1 MDIQIFQYKE
11 SDLGAIRIILNEY
24 LSFIAKELIR
34 PPWNFNLDVEHEVNF
49 TMNNLDKFAEP
60 DGRLLLVEV
69 DGEIAG
75 TISLRKIRED
85 AGEIKRMYVKPK
97 FRGKKLGNLMVEKVI
112 CISEEN
118 RISKL
123 FLDTSLFMSSAVSL
137 YKKFGF
143 KETDSYPECIV
154 SKELWDNWIF
164 MMKEF

>member
-11 SDLGAIRIILNEY
+11 SHLGVIRLILTEY
-24 LSFIAKELIR
+24 MKFIANEIIK
-34 PPWNFNLDVEHEVNF
+34 PPWKFNLDIEYGVDF

-85 AGEIKRMYVKPK
+85 AGEIKRMYVKPT

-112 CISEEN
+112 SISEEN
-118 RISKL
+118 GFSKL

-137 YKKFGF
+137 YKKYGF
-143 KETDSYPECIV
+143 KEIDSYPECIV
-154 SKELWDNWIF
+154 SKELWDKWIF
-164 MMKEF
+164 MMKEL

>member
-11 SDLGAIRIILNEY
+11 SHLGEIRIILKEY
-24 LSFIAKELIR
+24 LLFIAKELIR
-34 PPWNFNLDVEHEVNF
+34 PPWNYNLDVEYAVNF
-49 TMNNLDKFAEP
+49 TMNNLNKFTEP

-85 AGEIKRMYVKPK
+85 AGEIKRMYVKPT

-112 CISEEN
+112 SISEEN
-118 RISKL
+118 GFSKL
-123 FLDTSLFMSSAVSL
+123 FLDTAIFMSSAVSL

-143 KETDSYPECIV
+143 KEIDSYSECIV
-154 SKELWDNWIF
+154 SKELWDKWIF
-164 MMKEF
+164 MMKEL